1 MVVNE
6 KPKKLYSGVV
16 VSDKMTKTV
25 VVRVE
30 RTFVHPKLQK
40 VLRRVKKYKVH
51 DEHNQAKEGD
61 VIEFYQVRPLS
72 KTKYMSLS
80 RVVVP
85 VNG

>member
-30 RTFVHPKLQK
+30 RTFAHPSLQK

-61 VIEFYQVRPLS
+61 IVEFYQVRPLS

>member
-30 RTFVHPKLQK
+30 RTFAHPRLQK

-61 VIEFYQVRPLS
+61 IVEFYQVRPLS
-72 KTKYMSLS
+72 KTKYMSLN

-85 VNG
+85 ING